1 MPRVDAAIGEGH
13 VYSVS
18 EITSRIKTLI
28 EGRFPDVWIVGEV
41 SNCTHHSSGHTYFT
55 LKDEHAQIRC
65 VLFAGSAR
73 RVTLKLQDGLKVY
86 SQGRV
91 TVYERQ
97 GQHQLIVSNLL
108 PLGRGELYIAF
119 EKLKEKLQKEGLFDE
134 ERKKSLPEFPAR
146 LAVVTS
152 PTGAAVRD
160 VIKAATRIHAGVE
173 IVVYPVRVQGEGAGE
188 EIAEAIRDL
197 NRMEWEDLG
206 RSASRESAPVF
217 DVIILVRGGGSIED
231 LWAFNEEVVARAIAE
246 SRIPVV
252 SGVGHEIDFTIAD
265 FVADVRAPTPTAAP
279 VAALEGYVD
288 LAVRLQALRER
299 AGAVLAGRLERYAGY
314 LESLKSHYG
323 LRSLR
328 DRVASSM
335 QEVDQAMGRA
345 RRSIEGAL
353 DAGGADLGAL
363 KAKLGALS
371 PRATLDRGYSICFR
385 EGTPEIIR
393 DVRQVDTGDRLRIRF
408 SRGSATSTIDA
419 TDDATE
425 EDGPDE

>member
-1 MPRVDAAIGEGH
+1 MSSVDAAIGEGH

-18 EITSRIKTLI
+18 EVTSRIKTLI

-86 SQGRV
+86 AQGRV

-119 EKLKEKLQKEGLFDE
+119 EKLKEKLRKEGLFEE
-134 ERKKSLPEFPAR
+134 ERKQSLPEFPAR

-160 VIKAATRIHAGVE
+160 VIRSATGIQPGVE
-173 IVVYPVRVQGEGAGE
+173 IVVYPVRVQGDGACE

-197 NRMEWEDLG
+197 NLMEDDEPG
-206 RSASRESAPVF
+206 RF
-217 DVIILVRGGGSIED
+217 DVIILARGGGSIED
-231 LWAFNEEVVARAIAE
+231 LWAFNEEVVARAIAD

-279 VAALEGYVD
+279 MVVLEGYVD
-288 LAVRLQALRER
+288 LAVRLDALRQR
-299 AGAVLAGRLERYAGY
+299 ALAALGGRLDRYGGY

-323 LRSLR
+323 LRGLR
-328 DRVASSM
+328 DRLASSM
-335 QEVDQAMGRA
+335 QQVDEVLARA
-345 RRSIEGAL
+345 RRSVEGAL
-353 DAGGADLGAL
+353 EAGGAELV
-363 KAKLGALS
+363 
-371 PRATLDRGYSICFR
+371 DRGYSICFR

-393 DVRQVDTGDRLRIRF
+393 DVRQVDKGDRLRIRF
-408 SRGSATSTIDA
+408 SRGAATSTIDA
-419 TDDATE
+419 TDNITE
-425 EDGPDE
+425 EDGPDD

>member
-1 MPRVDAAIGEGH
+1 MPSIDAAIGEGH

-73 RVTLKLQDGLKVY
+73 RITLKLQDGLKVY
-86 SQGRV
+86 AQGRV
-91 TVYERQ
+91 AVYERQ
-97 GQHQLIVSNLL
+97 GQHQLIISNLL

-119 EKLKEKLQKEGLFDE
+119 EALKEKLEKEGLFEE
-134 ERKKSLPEFPAR
+134 ERKLVLPEFPAR

-160 VIKAATRIHAGVE
+160 VIKSATRIHAGVE
-173 IVVYPVRVQGEGAGE
+173 IVVYPVRVQGQGARE

-197 NRMEWEDLG
+197 NRMELEDLG
-206 RSASRESAPVF
+206 RSGSGEGAPVF
-217 DVIILVRGGGSIED
+217 DVIILARGGGSIED
-231 LWAFNEEVVARAIAE
+231 LWAFNEEVVARAIAD

-279 VAALEGYVD
+279 VVALEGYVD
-288 LAVRLQALRER
+288 LAVRLEALRER
-299 AGAVLAGRLERYAGY
+299 AGSALSGRLERHAGY

-323 LRSLR
+323 LRGLR

-335 QEVDQAMGRA
+335 QELDEALARA
-345 RRSIEGAL
+345 RRSVESAV
-353 DAGGADLGAL
+353 DGGAARLATL
-363 KAKLGALS
+363 KAGMAALS
-371 PRATLDRGYSICFR
+371 PMATLDRGYSICFR
-385 EGTPEIIR
+385 EGTPEIIK

-419 TDDATE
+419 RDDPAE